1 MILKTIN
8 EIIPSMKTGNGIF
21 SNITAPVWAEMF
33 DGSTLDIFFAAN
45 YGHKHPTMYLECF
58 EDSTGKIS
66 GEDLKELA
74 DSLYELRKSEYEQLY
89 AILTASYDPLNN
101 TEVTETITETKSG
114 SGTDGNTRT
123 LGNTT
128 TRTLNTS
135 KGNTASGSSSSTG
148 TTIDSNTQTTTGST
162 GTDNGVY
169 GFDSSTAVGSSESDT
184 SISNTVTTS
193 GRNEARASG
202 TAQNSSTETE
212 TGTVTDADTGTI
224 TDAGSN
230 SFSESFSHSLH
241 KAGNI
246 GVMSNVALLS
256 EGADFYRWSFVKQI
270 CEDICQFIAL
280 SVY

>member
-8 EIIPSMKTGNGIF
+8 DLIPTMKTGNGIF
-21 SNITAPVWAEMF
+21 SNITGPVWAEMF
-33 DGSTLDIFFAAN
+33 DGDTLDIYFAAN
-45 YGHKHPTMYLECF
+45 YGHKHPSMYLESF
-58 EDSTGKIS
+58 EGSNGKIA
-66 GEDLKELA
+66 GEDLKDLA
-74 DSLYELRKSEYEQLY
+74 DSLYQIRKSEYEQLY

-148 TTIDSNTQTTTGST
+148 TTIDSNTQTTTGTT
-162 GTDNGVY
+162 GTDNGVF
-169 GFDSSTAVGSSESDT
+169 GFDSAMEVGSSSSDT
-184 SISNTVTTS
+184 SISNTVTNS

-224 TDAGSN
+224 TDAGTN